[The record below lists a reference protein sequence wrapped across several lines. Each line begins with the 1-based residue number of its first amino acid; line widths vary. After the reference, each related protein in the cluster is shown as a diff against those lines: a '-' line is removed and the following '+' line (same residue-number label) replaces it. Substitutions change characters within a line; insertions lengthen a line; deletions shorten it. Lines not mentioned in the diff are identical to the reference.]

1 MFTGIITGPVY
12 DLGYHRTLLSLG
24 GFLTVLGMM
33 TLSLCTKYYQILLA
47 QGVCVGLGSGV
58 VYVPSLALVAASFT
72 TKRPVAVAAVS
83 SGISVGSCS

>member
-12 DLGYHRTLLSLG
+12 DLGYHRTLLFLG
-24 GFLTVLGMM
+24 GFLTVFGMM
-33 TLSLCTKYYQILLA
+33 MLSLCTEYYQILLA
-47 QGVCVGLGSGV
+47 QGVCVGLGSGI

-83 SGISVGSCS
+83 SGISIGTYS